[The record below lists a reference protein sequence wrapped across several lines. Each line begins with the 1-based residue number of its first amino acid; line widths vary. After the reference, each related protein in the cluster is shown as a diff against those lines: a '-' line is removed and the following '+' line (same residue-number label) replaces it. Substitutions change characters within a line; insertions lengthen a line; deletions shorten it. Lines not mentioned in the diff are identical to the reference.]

1 MIESKYCEYWTN
13 LNDRTKFISSVKS
26 QMLDGDCFELID
38 GRTLEM
44 RGSILKEIVGDIAHK
59 KCIVACVIGPQS
71 TGKSTLMNYCFGT
84 QFLASTGRCTQGIYF
99 TLQKI
104 PKEMCPN
111 GGVEYLLI
119 LDTEGL
125 DSAERSDKEYD
136 RKIVLFTLLCSDFL
150 IVNSRG
156 DMSASMKNII
166 KMCTV
171 QYDTLKN
178 FSTPPKILYTFVANT
193 DLKPGPFKAEVADL
207 RQDVIEKTKTDT
219 IEATADELLG
229 MNEDRVR
236 VLGVAYGTEM
246 IEEDANKGLVYGNN
260 LNVV

>member
-1 MIESKYCEYWTN
+1 
-13 LNDRTKFISSVKS
+13 
-26 QMLDGDCFELID
+26 
-38 GRTLEM
+38 
-44 RGSILKEIVGDIAHK
+44 
-59 KCIVACVIGPQS
+59 
-71 TGKSTLMNYCFGT
+71 MNYCFGT

-104 PKEMCPN
+104 PKEMCP
-111 GGVEYLLI
+111 GDVEYLII

-136 RKIVLFTLLCSDFL
+136 RKIVLFTLMCSDFL

-156 DMSASMKNII
+156 DMSSSMKSIL

-171 QYDTLKN
+171 QYDKLKN
-178 FSTPPKILYTFVANT
+178 YASPPKILYTFVANS
-193 DLKPGPFKAEVADL
+193 DLNPRLLKEQVADL
-207 RQDVIEKTKTDT
+207 RQDVIEKTFTDT

-236 VLGVAYGTEM
+236 VLGNAYGTEM
-246 IEEDANKGLVYGNN
+246 VERDANKGLIQNN
-260 LNVV
+260 TLNVCSTIYG